1 MQFHFMI
8 RYREDDFGNLRLCTF
23 SESLDTILATGHT
36 IIEFSEI
43 YGTTTSAY
51 EDMIIRL

>member
-23 SESLDTILATGHT
+23 SESLDTILATGNT
-36 IIEFSEI
+36 IVEFSEI